1 MQPALFRKAALDK
14 VSSPDQLD
22 LLMQVTS
29 PAGWLALLALAALI
43 GVAGLWSIFGSV
55 ADLVDGR
62 GVLMRGERLSEI
74 KVSLDGTLVSLNAA
88 PGSEIAA
95 GQVLAVVS
103 RDTAGI
109 EERRADD
116 LALAR
121 DESMLETKRG
131 ELAAA
136 QRQRDAHAQLVR
148 QGLEAANVLFEYDRR
163 VNAVVAEINALER
176 ETALI
181 RARLKTTAEV
191 KAPEA
196 GRVVEVLKAA
206 GDSVRAGE
214 ALLRLEPRSRAGTG
228 AAEPCG
234 REVHAVLFV
243 PAQDAGQVR
252 PGQRA
257 RVSPLD
263 VKREEYGY
271 ILGTVASVASH
282 ASSPEDVRE
291 KLKNEALVQ
300 AYLQGGPVFEARVC
314 LEADP
319 SNKAN
324 GLKWSTS
331 RGPDRPVG
339 AGVQCAASL
348 EVDRRRPIAFVI
360 PAAKQALGF

>member
-1 MQPALFRKAALDK
+1 MQQGLFRKAALDK

-29 PAGWLALLALAALI
+29 PAGWLALLALAGLLAL
-43 GVAGLWSIFGSV
+43 VAAWSVLGSV

-62 GVLMRGERLSEI
+62 GVLMRGERLSEV
-74 KVSLDGTLVSLNAA
+74 KLSLDGTLVSLSVS
-88 PGSEIAA
+88 PGAHIKA
-95 GQVLAVVS
+95 GQVLGVVS

-109 EERRADD
+109 EERRADE

-136 QRQRDAHAQLVR
+136 QRQREAHAQLVR
-148 QGLEAANVLFEYDRR
+148 QGLEAANVMFEHDRR
-163 VNAVVAEINALER
+163 VNAIVAEINGLER
-176 ETALI
+176 EMALA

-191 KAPEA
+191 KAAEA

-214 ALLRLEPRSRAGTG
+214 ALLRLEPERAGDG
-228 AAEPCG
+228 SADVCG

-243 PAQDAGQVR
+243 PAQAAGQVR

-271 ILGTVASVASH
+271 ILGRVASVASH
-282 ASSPEDVRE
+282 AASPEDMRE
-291 KLKNEALVQ
+291 KLKNETLVQ
-300 AYLQGGPVFEARVC
+300 SYLQGGPVFEARVC

-319 SNKAN
+319 TNKAN
-324 GLKWSTS
+324 GLRWSTS
-331 RGPDRPVG
+331 RGPDRGVG
-339 AGVQCAASL
+339 AGVQCTASL

-360 PAAKQALGF
+360 PAAKKAVGF